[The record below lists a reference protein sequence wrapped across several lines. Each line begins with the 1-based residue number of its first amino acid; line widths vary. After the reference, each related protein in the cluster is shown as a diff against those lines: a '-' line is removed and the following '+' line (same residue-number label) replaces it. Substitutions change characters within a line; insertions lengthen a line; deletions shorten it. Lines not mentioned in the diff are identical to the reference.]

1 MDVATPP
8 VTGSLT
14 TDGQLDLDAGCHYR
28 LSLGHNFD
36 VNGTCFSFLMF
47 EILLVSV
54 TL

>member
-14 TDGQLDLDAGCHYR
+14 ADGQLDLDAGCHYR
-28 LSLGHNFD
+28 LSLGHNLD
-36 VNGTCFSFLMF
+36 VNGTCFWFLMF